1 MIAETDRRLLAL
13 TNQVYEAAS
22 GALAWADLGRTL
34 LDVFDAAT
42 GTIMLGGP
50 AARSSDILFRGDL
63 PLDAVTA
70 YNAHFRKV
78 DLWTTRAAA
87 AVLSGTPAR
96 GQRVWT
102 SGTLVP
108 DEEFLRSEFYGDFG
122 RPLGLR
128 YVVGT
133 VIPIDGAKLM
143 PIGLHRP
150 QGAKPFERA
159 HLQMLAHLVPH
170 LRRSMQ
176 VADLMRPQAAIASSG
191 LAALDA
197 LANGVLV
204 VDAELRVLVANAA
217 AEAMA
222 GPDGPLRYRR
232 TRCAEAKATV
242 VGAVHRSDEA
252 ALTLLVRAS
261 ALSGAPG
268 GAIALRDTQGAQVV
282 AAVVAPLPG
291 RLIEATIGADGRIH
305 GQAIVLL
312 RDLRSDVMRIST
324 ELLCDLFR
332 LTKAEAEVARE
343 LIGGATKEAVAARRN
358 ARVTTVRTQVRAILA
373 KTGAVNLRDLER
385 MIARLQ

>member
-1 MIAETDRRLLAL
+1 MTAATDRRLLAL
-13 TNQVYEAAS
+13 TNQIYDAAA
-22 GALAWADLGRTL
+22 GALAWSDIGRGL
-34 LDVFDAAT
+34 LEVFDAAT
-42 GTIMLGGP
+42 GTIMFGSP
-50 AARSSDILFRGDL
+50 AAGERDILFRGDL

-70 YNAHFRKV
+70 YNDHYRNV

-87 AVLSGTPAR
+87 AVMKNGDSPSP
-96 GQRVWT
+96 RVWT

-108 DEEFLRSEFYGDFG
+108 DEEFLRSEFYCDFG

-133 VIPIDGAKLM
+133 VVPIGAAKLM

-150 QGAKPFERA
+150 ERAKPFERA

-170 LRRSMQ
+170 LRRAMQ
-176 VADLMRPQAAIASSG
+176 VRDLMRPHAALALSG

-197 LANGVLV
+197 VANGVLV
-204 VDAELRVLVANAA
+204 VDAELRVLVSNAA
-217 AEAMA
+217 AEALT

-232 TRCAEAKATV
+232 TRSAEARTTV
-242 VGAVHRSDEA
+242 VGAVQRPDEA

-261 ALSGAPG
+261 ALAGASG
-268 GAIALRDTQGAQVV
+268 GAIALRDAQGVQVV

-291 RLIEATIGADGRIH
+291 RLIDATGGADGRIH

-312 RDLRSDVMRIST
+312 RDLRSDATRISA

-332 LTKAEAEVARE
+332 LTHAEAEVVRE
-343 LIGGATKEAVAARRN
+343 LMGGSTKEAVAARRN

>member
-1 MIAETDRRLLAL
+1 MIAEIDRKLLAL
-13 TNQVYEAAS
+13 TDRAYEAAS
-22 GALAWADLGRTL
+22 GAVAWADLGREL
-34 LDVFDAAT
+34 LEVFDAAT

-50 AARSSDILFRGDL
+50 AAQTSDILFRGDL

-87 AVLSGTPAR
+87 AVLSGAPAR
-96 GQRVWT
+96 RQRVWT

-108 DEEFLRSEFYGDFG
+108 DEEFLRSEFYADFG

-133 VIPIDGAKLM
+133 VIPIDGARLM

-150 QGAKPFERA
+150 QGSRPFERA
-159 HLQMLAHLVPH
+159 HLEMLAPLVPH

-176 VADLMRPQAAIASSG
+176 VAELMRPKAAVAASG
-191 LAALDA
+191 LAALDG

-204 VDAELRVLVANAA
+204 VDADLRVLVANAA

-222 GPDGPLRYRR
+222 GPGGPLRYRR
-232 TRCAEAKATV
+232 TRSAEAQATV

-252 ALTLLVRAS
+252 ALGALVRAS
-261 ALSGAPG
+261 ALGGAPG
-268 GAIALRDTQGAQVV
+268 GAIGLRDAEGTGVV

-291 RLIEATIGADGRIH
+291 RLIEAGGAEGRVH
-305 GQAIVLL
+305 GQALVLL
-312 RDLRSDVMRIST
+312 RDLRADGKRVDT
-324 ELLCDLFR
+324 EVLCDVFK
-332 LTKAEAEVARE
+332 LTRAEAEVARE

-358 ARVTTVRTQVRAILA
+358 ARETTVRTQVRAILA

-385 MIARLQ
+385 IIARLQ